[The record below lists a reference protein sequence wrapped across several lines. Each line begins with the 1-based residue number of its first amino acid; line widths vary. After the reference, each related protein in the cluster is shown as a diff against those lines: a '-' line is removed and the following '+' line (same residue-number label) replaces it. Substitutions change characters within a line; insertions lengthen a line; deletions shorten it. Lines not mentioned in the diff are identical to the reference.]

1 MDFGALP
8 PEINSARIYSGPG
21 SRPLMQA
28 AAAWQ
33 RLANELTATAASY
46 SSVISGL
53 TGDDWLGPSALSMAA
68 AAVPY
73 VAWMRATA
81 ASAEQAAAQAVAAAN
96 AYESAYAATVPPT
109 VIAAN
114 RRTMLSLVKTN
125 VFGQNTPA
133 IATSEAQY
141 GAMWAQ
147 DIVAMEGYAGASAA
161 ASQLPPFTPPPA
173 TTSGAGS
180 LSDAAATAAQAVVPA
195 AAATDVSLLPTLQ
208 SFLPPPF
215 DAIPNPIEDLDVLVA
230 AAVAVAAGSLG
241 VSAAQP
247 GRTSR
252 HDVVDEAQKAPHCP
266 AESDQ
271 TPAGAAGDGD
281 LPEVGGRVTSPP
293 QPPVAAL
300 TGYSANIGGLSVP
313 HSWNLPPAVRQVAAM
328 FPGATPMYMTGS
340 SDGSYAGLAAA
351 GLAGTG
357 LAGLTARGGCQGSS
371 TPAGSGGFGRHRSG
385 RSYRP
390 RWLRADPGCSRPGRS
405 RRSRPG
411 CHQARRPADAR
422 GPRGGR
428 RVSHT
433 WPTAR
438 FAARRGCQPCGDP
451 GGDPR
456 SDHHRGT
463 AVPERQSIA
472 LRYGGRPLE
481 RVAVAR

>member
-141 GAMWAQ
+141 GEMWAQ

-173 TTSGAGS
+173 TTSRAGS

-241 VSAAQP
+241 VSAAQL
-247 GRTSR
+247 GEIYR

-281 LPEVGGRVTSPP
+281 LLRSEDGSP
-293 QPPVAAL
+293 AR
-300 TGYSANIGGLSVP
+300 
-313 HSWNLPPAVRQVAAM
+313 HSRRSPRSP
-328 FPGATPMYMTGS
+328 ATPLTSADSPCRTAGIFRQRCAKLRRCSRRDSDVYDGS

-357 LAGLTARGGCQGSS
+357 LAGLAARGGSAP
-371 TPAGSGGFGRHRSG
+371 TPAAAAPAGAGGAG
-385 RSYRP
+385 P
-390 RWLRADPGCSRPGRS
+390 A
-405 RRSRPG
+405 
-411 CHQARRPADAR
+411 ATRPAAQQT
-422 GPRGGR
+422 PAVPAGR
-428 RVSHT
+428 QVSHT

>member
-81 ASAEQAAAQAVAAAN
+81 ASAEQAAAN

-141 GAMWAQ
+141 GEMWAQ

-241 VSAAQP
+241 VSAAQL
-247 GRTSR
+247 GEIYR

-357 LAGLTARGGCQGSS
+357 LAGLAARGGSAP
-371 TPAGSGGFGRHRSG
+371 TPAAAAPAGAGGAG
-385 RSYRP
+385 P
-390 RWLRADPGCSRPGRS
+390 A
-405 RRSRPG
+405 
-411 CHQARRPADAR
+411 ATRPAAQQT
-422 GPRGGR
+422 P
-428 RVSHT
+428 
-433 WPTAR
+433 
-438 FAARRGCQPCGDP
+438 
-451 GGDPR
+451 
-456 SDHHRGT
+456 
-463 AVPERQSIA
+463 AVPAAAAGSAIPG
-472 LRYGGRPLE
+472 LPPGLPPGV
-481 RVAVAR
+481 VANLAATLAAIPGATIIVVPPSPNANQ

>member
-141 GAMWAQ
+141 GEMWAQ

-241 VSAAQP
+241 VSAAQL
-247 GRTSR
+247 GEIYR

-300 TGYSANIGGLSVP
+300 TGYSAHRRTLRAAQLESSASGAPSCGDVP
-313 HSWNLPPAVRQVAAM
+313 RRD
-328 FPGATPMYMTGS
+328 
-340 SDGSYAGLAAA
+340 SDVYDGEFGRL
-351 GLAGTG
+351 L
-357 LAGLTARGGCQGSS
+357 RR
-371 TPAGSGGFGRHRSG
+371 PGSGGFGRHRSG
-385 RSYRP
+385 RSCRP

>member
-1 MDFGALP
+1 
-8 PEINSARIYSGPG
+8 
-21 SRPLMQA
+21 
-28 AAAWQ
+28 
-33 RLANELTATAASY
+33 
-46 SSVISGL
+46 
-53 TGDDWLGPSALSMAA
+53 
-68 AAVPY
+68 
-73 VAWMRATA
+73 MRRCT
-81 ASAEQAAAQAVAAAN
+81 
-96 AYESAYAATVPPT
+96 
-109 VIAAN
+109 
-114 RRTMLSLVKTN
+114 
-125 VFGQNTPA
+125 
-133 IATSEAQY
+133 
-141 GAMWAQ
+141 
-147 DIVAMEGYAGASAA
+147 
-161 ASQLPPFTPPPA
+161 A

-241 VSAAQP
+241 VSAAQL
-247 GRTSR
+247 GEIYR

-313 HSWNLPPAVRQVAAM
+313 HSWKLSEMRQVAAM
-328 FPGATPMYMTGS
+328 FPGD
-340 SDGSYAGLAAA
+340 SDVYDGEFGRL
-351 GLAGTG
+351 L
-357 LAGLTARGGCQGSS
+357 RR
-371 TPAGSGGFGRHRSG
+371 PGSGGFGRHRSG
-385 RSYRP
+385 RSCRP

>member
-141 GAMWAQ
+141 GEMWAQ

-241 VSAAQP
+241 VSAAQL
-247 GRTSR
+247 GEIYR

-340 SDGSYAGLAAA
+340 STAPTPAWQRRVWPAPVWPVLPPAVAPRRPRLQPPRPEPAEPARLPPGPPPSRRPRSPRRPPGQPYLAYRPVCRPAWLPTLRRPWRRSPERPSSWYRRPRTPINSTQVRRAAA
-351 GLAGTG
+351 
-357 LAGLTARGGCQGSS
+357 
-371 TPAGSGGFGRHRSG
+371 
-385 RSYRP
+385 
-390 RWLRADPGCSRPGRS
+390 
-405 RRSRPG
+405 
-411 CHQARRPADAR
+411 
-422 GPRGGR
+422 
-428 RVSHT
+428 
-433 WPTAR
+433 
-438 FAARRGCQPCGDP
+438 
-451 GGDPR
+451 
-456 SDHHRGT
+456 
-463 AVPERQSIA
+463 
-472 LRYGGRPLE
+472 
-481 RVAVAR
+481 

>member
-141 GAMWAQ
+141 GEMWAQ

-215 DAIPNPIEDLDVLVA
+215 DALTLLDWAYAVMGGNHTRHGFVEARHGSTHVVWMGLPQPGGSLDV
-230 AAVAVAAGSLG
+230 G
-241 VSAAQP
+241 QQQC
-247 GRTSR
+247 
-252 HDVVDEAQKAPHCP
+252 HCAPW
-266 AESDQ
+266 Q
-271 TPAGAAGDGD
+271 
-281 LPEVGGRVTSPP
+281 
-293 QPPVAAL
+293 Q
-300 TGYSANIGGLSVP
+300 
-313 HSWNLPPAVRQVAAM
+313 
-328 FPGATPMYMTGS
+328 
-340 SDGSYAGLAAA
+340 LA
-351 GLAGTG
+351 
-357 LAGLTARGGCQGSS
+357 
-371 TPAGSGGFGRHRSG
+371 H
-385 RSYRP
+385 
-390 RWLRADPGCSRPGRS
+390 
-405 RRSRPG
+405 
-411 CHQARRPADAR
+411 
-422 GPRGGR
+422 
-428 RVSHT
+428 
-433 WPTAR
+433 
-438 FAARRGCQPCGDP
+438 
-451 GGDPR
+451 PR
-456 SDHHRGT
+456 ST
-463 AVPERQSIA
+463 QSHSC
-472 LRYGGRPLE
+472 
-481 RVAVAR
+481 

>member
-241 VSAAQP
+241 VSAAQLGEIYRRLPP
-247 GRTSR
+247 GVVANLAATLAAIPGATIIVVPPSPNANQYRGAR
-252 HDVVDEAQKAPHCP
+252 HDKNSGIAPGF
-266 AESDQ
+266 AARLA
-271 TPAGAAGDGD
+271 TPAGRQT
-281 LPEVGGRVTSPP
+281 GGK
-293 QPPVAAL
+293 PVL
-300 TGYSANIGGLSVP
+300 
-313 HSWNLPPAVRQVAAM
+313 
-328 FPGATPMYMTGS
+328 
-340 SDGSYAGLAAA
+340 D
-351 GLAGTG
+351 
-357 LAGLTARGGCQGSS
+357 
-371 TPAGSGGFGRHRSG
+371 
-385 RSYRP
+385 
-390 RWLRADPGCSRPGRS
+390 
-405 RRSRPG
+405 
-411 CHQARRPADAR
+411 
-422 GPRGGR
+422 
-428 RVSHT
+428 
-433 WPTAR
+433 
-438 FAARRGCQPCGDP
+438 
-451 GGDPR
+451 
-456 SDHHRGT
+456 
-463 AVPERQSIA
+463 
-472 LRYGGRPLE
+472 
-481 RVAVAR
+481 

>member
-141 GAMWAQ
+141 GEMWAQ

-180 LSDAAATAAQAVVPA
+180 LSATAA
-195 AAATDVSLLPTLQ
+195 
-208 SFLPPPF
+208 
-215 DAIPNPIEDLDVLVA
+215 
-230 AAVAVAAGSLG
+230 
-241 VSAAQP
+241 
-247 GRTSR
+247 R
-252 HDVVDEAQKAPHCP
+252 
-266 AESDQ
+266 
-271 TPAGAAGDGD
+271 
-281 LPEVGGRVTSPP
+281 
-293 QPPVAAL
+293 
-300 TGYSANIGGLSVP
+300 
-313 HSWNLPPAVRQVAAM
+313 
-328 FPGATPMYMTGS
+328 
-340 SDGSYAGLAAA
+340 
-351 GLAGTG
+351 
-357 LAGLTARGGCQGSS
+357 
-371 TPAGSGGFGRHRSG
+371 
-385 RSYRP
+385 
-390 RWLRADPGCSRPGRS
+390 
-405 RRSRPG
+405 
-411 CHQARRPADAR
+411 
-422 GPRGGR
+422 
-428 RVSHT
+428 
-433 WPTAR
+433 
-438 FAARRGCQPCGDP
+438 
-451 GGDPR
+451 
-456 SDHHRGT
+456 
-463 AVPERQSIA
+463 
-472 LRYGGRPLE
+472 
-481 RVAVAR
+481 

>member
-33 RLANELTATAASY
+33 RLPNELTATAASY

-141 GAMWAQ
+141 GEMWAQ

-241 VSAAQP
+241 VSAAQL
-247 GRTSR
+247 GEIYR

-357 LAGLTARGGCQGSS
+357 LAGLAARGGSAP
-371 TPAGSGGFGRHRSG
+371 TPAAAAPAGAGGAG
-385 RSYRP
+385 P
-390 RWLRADPGCSRPGRS
+390 A
-405 RRSRPG
+405 
-411 CHQARRPADAR
+411 ATRPAAQQT
-422 GPRGGR
+422 P
-428 RVSHT
+428 
-433 WPTAR
+433 
-438 FAARRGCQPCGDP
+438 
-451 GGDPR
+451 
-456 SDHHRGT
+456 
-463 AVPERQSIA
+463 AVPAAAAGSAIPG
-472 LRYGGRPLE
+472 LPPGLPPGV
-481 RVAVAR
+481 VANLAATLAAIPGATIIVVPPSPNANQ

>member
-141 GAMWAQ
+141 GEMWAQ

-180 LSDAAATAAQAVVPA
+180 LSDAAATAGQAVVPA

-241 VSAAQP
+241 VSAAQL
-247 GRTSR
+247 GEIYR

-271 TPAGAAGDGD
+271 TPAGAAGDGISLRSED
-281 LPEVGGRVTSPP
+281 GSP
-293 QPPVAAL
+293 AR
-300 TGYSANIGGLSVP
+300 
-313 HSWNLPPAVRQVAAM
+313 HSRRSPRSP
-328 FPGATPMYMTGS
+328 ATPLTSADSPCRTAGIFRQRCAKLRRCS
-340 SDGSYAGLAAA
+340 PRDSDVYDGEFGRL
-351 GLAGTG
+351 L
-357 LAGLTARGGCQGSS
+357 RR
-371 TPAGSGGFGRHRSG
+371 PGSGGFGRHRSG
-385 RSYRP
+385 RSCRP

-422 GPRGGR
+422 GP
-428 RVSHT
+428 
-433 WPTAR
+433 
-438 FAARRGCQPCGDP
+438 AAAAGSAIP
-451 GGDPR
+451 GLPPGLPP
-456 SDHHRGT
+456 GVVANLAAT
-463 AVPERQSIA
+463 LAAIPGATIIVVPPSPNANQ
-472 LRYGGRPLE
+472 
-481 RVAVAR
+481 

>member
-1 MDFGALP
+1 
-8 PEINSARIYSGPG
+8 
-21 SRPLMQA
+21 
-28 AAAWQ
+28 
-33 RLANELTATAASY
+33 
-46 SSVISGL
+46 
-53 TGDDWLGPSALSMAA
+53 
-68 AAVPY
+68 
-73 VAWMRATA
+73 
-81 ASAEQAAAQAVAAAN
+81 AAAQAVAAAN

-141 GAMWAQ
+141 GEMWAQ

-241 VSAAQP
+241 VSAAQL
-247 GRTSR
+247 GEIYR

-357 LAGLTARGGCQGSS
+357 LAGLAARGGSAP
-371 TPAGSGGFGRHRSG
+371 TPA
-385 RSYRP
+385 
-390 RWLRADPGCSRPGRS
+390 A
-405 RRSRPG
+405 
-411 CHQARRPADAR
+411 AAPAGA
-422 GPRGGR
+422 G
-428 RVSHT
+428 
-433 WPTAR
+433 
-438 FAARRGCQPCGDP
+438 
-451 GGDPR
+451 
-456 SDHHRGT
+456 
-463 AVPERQSIA
+463 
-472 LRYGGRPLE
+472 
-481 RVAVAR
+481 

>member
-81 ASAEQAAAQAVAAAN
+81 ASAEQAAAQA
-96 AYESAYAATVPPT
+96 
-109 VIAAN
+109 
-114 RRTMLSLVKTN
+114 
-125 VFGQNTPA
+125 
-133 IATSEAQY
+133 
-141 GAMWAQ
+141 
-147 DIVAMEGYAGASAA
+147 
-161 ASQLPPFTPPPA
+161 
-173 TTSGAGS
+173 
-180 LSDAAATAAQAVVPA
+180 
-195 AAATDVSLLPTLQ
+195 
-208 SFLPPPF
+208 
-215 DAIPNPIEDLDVLVA
+215 
-230 AAVAVAAGSLG
+230 
-241 VSAAQP
+241 
-247 GRTSR
+247 
-252 HDVVDEAQKAPHCP
+252 
-266 AESDQ
+266 
-271 TPAGAAGDGD
+271 
-281 LPEVGGRVTSPP
+281 
-293 QPPVAAL
+293 
-300 TGYSANIGGLSVP
+300 
-313 HSWNLPPAVRQVAAM
+313 
-328 FPGATPMYMTGS
+328 
-340 SDGSYAGLAAA
+340 
-351 GLAGTG
+351 
-357 LAGLTARGGCQGSS
+357 
-371 TPAGSGGFGRHRSG
+371 
-385 RSYRP
+385 
-390 RWLRADPGCSRPGRS
+390 
-405 RRSRPG
+405 
-411 CHQARRPADAR
+411 RRPADAR

>member
-73 VAWMRATA
+73 VAVDEGHRRLGRAGRGSGRGQRRT
-81 ASAEQAAAQAVAAAN
+81 
-96 AYESAYAATVPPT
+96 PT
-109 VIAAN
+109 SRRTRRPCPRRIAAN

-125 VFGQNTPA
+125 VLARTPRRSRLVKRSTA
-133 IATSEAQY
+133 KCGPRTSWRWR
-141 GAMWAQ
+141 AMA
-147 DIVAMEGYAGASAA
+147 APAAA

-241 VSAAQP
+241 VSAAQL
-247 GRTSR
+247 GEIYR

-357 LAGLTARGGCQGSS
+357 LAGLAARGGSAP
-371 TPAGSGGFGRHRSG
+371 TPAAAAPAGAGGAG
-385 RSYRP
+385 P
-390 RWLRADPGCSRPGRS
+390 AAPGPPPS
-405 RRSRPG
+405 
-411 CHQARRPADAR
+411 QTPAVPAA
-422 GPRGGR
+422 GAG
-428 RVSHT
+428 VSHT

>member
-141 GAMWAQ
+141 GEMWAQ

-161 ASQLPPFTPPPA
+161 ASQLPPFPPPPA

-241 VSAAQP
+241 VSAAQL
-247 GRTSR
+247 GEIYR

-351 GLAGTG
+351 
-357 LAGLTARGGCQGSS
+357 
-371 TPAGSGGFGRHRSG
+371 
-385 RSYRP
+385 
-390 RWLRADPGCSRPGRS
+390 
-405 RRSRPG
+405 
-411 CHQARRPADAR
+411 
-422 GPRGGR
+422 
-428 RVSHT
+428 RV
-433 WPTAR
+433 
-438 FAARRGCQPCGDP
+438 
-451 GGDPR
+451 
-456 SDHHRGT
+456 
-463 AVPERQSIA
+463 
-472 LRYGGRPLE
+472 
-481 RVAVAR
+481 

>member
-1 MDFGALP
+1 
-8 PEINSARIYSGPG
+8 
-21 SRPLMQA
+21 MQA

-141 GAMWAQ
+141 GEMWAQ

-241 VSAAQP
+241 YRRRSSARSTATTWSTRPKRRRIAQP
-247 GRTSR
+247 NPTR
-252 HDVVDEAQKAPHCP
+252 HPLGP
-266 AESDQ
+266 
-271 TPAGAAGDGD
+271 
-281 LPEVGGRVTSPP
+281 RVTGIS
-293 QPPVAAL
+293 L
-300 TGYSANIGGLSVP
+300 RSE
-313 HSWNLPPAVRQVAAM
+313 
-328 FPGATPMYMTGS
+328 
-340 SDGSYAGLAAA
+340 DGSP
-351 GLAGTG
+351 
-357 LAGLTARGGCQGSS
+357 AR
-371 TPAGSGGFGRHRSG
+371 H
-385 RSYRP
+385 
-390 RWLRADPGCSRPGRS
+390 S
-405 RRSRPG
+405 RRS
-411 CHQARRPADAR
+411 
-422 GPRGGR
+422 
-428 RVSHT
+428 
-433 WPTAR
+433 
-438 FAARRGCQPCGDP
+438 
-451 GGDPR
+451 PR
-456 SDHHRGT
+456 SPATPLTSADSPCRT
-463 AVPERQSIA
+463 AGIFRQRCA
-472 LRYGGRPLE
+472 KLRRCSP
-481 RVAVAR
+481 ARLRCI

>member
-141 GAMWAQ
+141 GEMWAQ

-241 VSAAQP
+241 VSAAQL
-247 GRTSR
+247 GEIYR

-328 FPGATPMYMTGS
+328 FPGATPDVY
-340 SDGSYAGLAAA
+340 DGEFGRL
-351 GLAGTG
+351 L
-357 LAGLTARGGCQGSS
+357 RR
-371 TPAGSGGFGRHRSG
+371 PGSGGFGRHRSG
-385 RSYRP
+385 RSCRP

>member
-241 VSAAQP
+241 VSAAQL
-247 GRTSR
+247 GEIYRINST
-252 HDVVDEAQKAPHCP
+252 Q
-266 AESDQ
+266 
-271 TPAGAAGDGD
+271 
-281 LPEVGGRVTSPP
+281 
-293 QPPVAAL
+293 
-300 TGYSANIGGLSVP
+300 
-313 HSWNLPPAVRQVAAM
+313 VRR
-328 FPGATPMYMTGS
+328 
-340 SDGSYAGLAAA
+340 AAA
-351 GLAGTG
+351 
-357 LAGLTARGGCQGSS
+357 
-371 TPAGSGGFGRHRSG
+371 
-385 RSYRP
+385 
-390 RWLRADPGCSRPGRS
+390 
-405 RRSRPG
+405 
-411 CHQARRPADAR
+411 
-422 GPRGGR
+422 
-428 RVSHT
+428 
-433 WPTAR
+433 
-438 FAARRGCQPCGDP
+438 
-451 GGDPR
+451 
-456 SDHHRGT
+456 
-463 AVPERQSIA
+463 
-472 LRYGGRPLE
+472 
-481 RVAVAR
+481 

>member
-141 GAMWAQ
+141 GEMWAQ

-241 VSAAQP
+241 VSAAQL
-247 GRTSR
+247 GEIYR

-328 FPGATPMYMTGS
+328 FPGATPMYMTGEF
-340 SDGSYAGLAAA
+340 GRL
-351 GLAGTG
+351 L
-357 LAGLTARGGCQGSS
+357 RR
-371 TPAGSGGFGRHRSG
+371 PGSGGFGRHRSG
-385 RSYRP
+385 RSCRP

>member
-141 GAMWAQ
+141 GEMWAQ

-241 VSAAQP
+241 VSAAQL
-247 GRTSR
+247 GEIYR

-357 LAGLTARGGCQGSS
+357 LAGLAARGGSAP
-371 TPAGSGGFGRHRSG
+371 TPAAAALVAGGAGPPRCSTVVLRGCTTRGRP
-385 RSYRP
+385 P
-390 RWLRADPGCSRPGRS
+390 RAS
-405 RRSRPG
+405 RRSAIRCSRERFGWGRRWKAARVRWSGCGGGHRCRRWPAYTCWRPPTRSMTIG
-411 CHQARRPADAR
+411 LGVR
-422 GPRGGR
+422 GPMPTLA
-428 RVSHT
+428 RVWSCSRM
-433 WPTAR
+433 W
-438 FAARRGCQPCGDP
+438 
-451 GGDPR
+451 
-456 SDHHRGT
+456 
-463 AVPERQSIA
+463 
-472 LRYGGRPLE
+472 
-481 RVAVAR
+481 

>member
-141 GAMWAQ
+141 GEMWAQ

-161 ASQLPPFTPPPA
+161 ASQLPPFTSPPA

-241 VSAAQP
+241 VSAAQL
-247 GRTSR
+247 GEIYR

-281 LPEVGGRVTSPP
+281 LLRSE
-293 QPPVAAL
+293 
-300 TGYSANIGGLSVP
+300 
-313 HSWNLPPAVRQVAAM
+313 
-328 FPGATPMYMTGS
+328 
-340 SDGSYAGLAAA
+340 DGSP
-351 GLAGTG
+351 
-357 LAGLTARGGCQGSS
+357 AR
-371 TPAGSGGFGRHRSG
+371 H
-385 RSYRP
+385 
-390 RWLRADPGCSRPGRS
+390 S
-405 RRSRPG
+405 RRS
-411 CHQARRPADAR
+411 
-422 GPRGGR
+422 
-428 RVSHT
+428 
-433 WPTAR
+433 
-438 FAARRGCQPCGDP
+438 
-451 GGDPR
+451 PR
-456 SDHHRGT
+456 SPATPLTSADSPCRT
-463 AVPERQSIA
+463 AGIFRQRCA
-472 LRYGGRPLE
+472 KLRRCSP
-481 RVAVAR
+481 ARLRCI